1 MDYEEF
7 DTTLEYKGVSEF
19 SDMHKLIIKV
29 LSDQPLGY
37 YQIYAMMPSD
47 HLQYQL
53 SGQLQ
58 FLKKKGII
66 QIKQFGYERFWGLT
80 KNERKRNGK

>member
-1 MDYEEF
+1 MDYDEF
-7 DTTLEYKGVSEF
+7 DTTLEYQGISEY
-19 SDMHKLIIKV
+19 SDMHKSIIKA
-29 LSDQPLGY
+29 LLEQPLSY
-37 YQIYAMMPSD
+37 YQLYAKMPSN

-66 QIKQFGYERFWGLT
+66 QIKQFGYERYWGLT
-80 KNERKRNGK
+80 KQQRNKLR